1 MEADD
6 ALDDGGIRPDQIEAL
21 TMAAVDWVLDPA
33 ISNVSRDSA
42 DNELI
47 RPLNFLYDID
57 NKHDVTFDPAVTTL
71 FIIGLVIRVEFRFES
86 LCCFFPLLLF
96 FFFFFFF
103 ETLFFIFIRFFSF
116 FLLFGALR
124 CPFIANSRP
133 IAAIFFLFFFEY
145 FFANFEVTAAFDWHF
160 GAFFPPIFEYF
171 CQFLCNVGV

>member
-1 MEADD
+1 MEGFLKGSFWGIPPVTSGTVERNLGSPPSTKWMEADD

-96 FFFFFFF
+96 FFFLRRCFLFLFGSFPSFFCLAPFAVHSLPIPGQSPPFFFF
-103 ETLFFIFIRFFSF
+103 SFLSIFLPI
-116 FLLFGALR
+116 
-124 CPFIANSRP
+124 SR
-133 IAAIFFLFFFEY
+133 
-145 FFANFEVTAAFDWHF
+145 
-160 GAFFPPIFEYF
+160 
-171 CQFLCNVGV
+171 